1 MGWSYDEWPEV
12 TSSPDWGQRVVKALR
27 RYFAQDKWLLEP
39 AWLEDASLDV
49 DPDGMPVLLAHHRH
63 SLSTKRLGLRH
74 RLDRPPLTGGRPGGL
89 AEEAV
94 AADIAL
100 FDISEPLGRMYDLL
114 VEDGNGVWW
123 WGDGYPGLMEHPDF
137 KR

>member
-1 MGWSYDEWPEV
+1 MTWIQTECR
-12 TSSPDWGQRVVKALR
+12 SSLPITAIPFPQNGSVCAID
-27 RYFAQDKWLLEP
+27 
-39 AWLEDASLDV
+39 
-49 DPDGMPVLLAHHRH
+49 
-63 SLSTKRLGLRH
+63 
-74 RLDRPPLTGGRPGGL
+74 LDRPPLTGGRPGGL